1 MCFYINIMWME
12 VTDRNNNR
20 QNMKVIF
27 LKPVWDSSM
36 LTIGKC
42 KSFVKKE
49 RLFKDSDD
57 A

>member
-1 MCFYINIMWME
+1 MSFYTNIMWME